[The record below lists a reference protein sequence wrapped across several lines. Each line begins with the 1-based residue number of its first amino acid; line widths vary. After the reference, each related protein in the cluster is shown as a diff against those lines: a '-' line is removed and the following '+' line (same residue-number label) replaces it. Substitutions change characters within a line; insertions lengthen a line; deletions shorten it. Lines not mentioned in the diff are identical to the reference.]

1 MYDLNKSEIM
11 ELFHFDTAA
20 RVISEAYV
28 ASSSGHVQTG
38 DVVHLSFPEFNGD
51 CHIKSGH
58 IRHTD
63 TYVVKIASGFY
74 DNPSN
79 GLPSSNGMMLA
90 FSATTG
96 EPSAILRDEGW
107 LTDMRTGIGGAI
119 ATKALA
125 SRNAER
131 VLIIG
136 SGIQARFQATCLASL
151 MPEKSF
157 NFFIWGRNENAA
169 ATLVEELR
177 GQNLNV
183 DLALD
188 LKQQVSL
195 SDIII
200 TTTPATSALFGDNL
214 VRPGTHVTA
223 IGADT
228 HGKQELPT
236 SLLESASLL
245 VCDMVSQS
253 LNHGEF
259 QTINDTNL
267 SKNVLELGNI
277 LSNSCAGRTSDNDIT
292 IADLTGIAAQDIA
305 ITTGIIDAA
314 ALGKKN

>member
-1 MYDLNKSEIM
+1 M
-11 ELFHFDTAA
+11 ELFQFDGAA

-38 DVVHLSFPEFNGD
+38 DVVHLSFPESNGD
-51 CHIKSGH
+51 CHVKSGH
-58 IRHTD
+58 ILHTD
-63 TYVVKIASGFY
+63 KYVIKIASGFY
-74 DNPSN
+74 DNPSK

-96 EPSAILRDEGW
+96 EPTAILRDEGW
-107 LTDMRTGIGGAI
+107 LTDMRTGLGGAI

-125 SRNAER
+125 NEDAEK

-136 SGIQARFQATCLASL
+136 SGIQARFQAKCLASL
-151 MPEKSF
+151 MPNRSF
-157 NFFIWGRNENAA
+157 NFNIWSRNEDAV
-169 ATLVEELR
+169 TVLVEELR
-177 GQNLNV
+177 SHNLNADV
-183 DLALD
+183 ATNLD
-188 LKQQVSL
+188 EEVSHA
-195 SDIII
+195 DIII
-200 TTTPATSALFGDNL
+200 TTTPATSFLFGDNL

-236 SLLESASLL
+236 SLIESASLL
-245 VCDMVSQS
+245 VCDMMSQS

-259 QTINDTNL
+259 QVINDTDL
-267 SKNVLELGNI
+267 SKKVVELGNI

-305 ITTGIIDAA
+305 ITSGIIDAA
-314 ALGKKN
+314 AFGK

>member
-20 RVISEAYV
+20 RVISEAYI

-38 DVVHLSFPEFNGD
+38 DVVHLSFPGSNGD

-63 TYVVKIASGFY
+63 IYVVKIASGFY

-79 GLPSSNGMMLA
+79 GLPSSNGMILA

-96 EPSAILRDEGW
+96 EPLAILRDEGW

-125 SRNAER
+125 PRSAEK

-136 SGIQARFQATCLASL
+136 SGIQARFQANCLASL
-151 MPEKSF
+151 MSGKSF
-157 NFFIWGRNENAA
+157 KFFIWGRNENAA
-169 ATLVEELR
+169 TTLVEELR
-177 GQNLNV
+177 GHNLNA
-183 DLALD
+183 DLAINLN
-188 LKQQVSL
+188 QQISL

-200 TTTPATSALFGDNL
+200 TTTPVTSALFGDNL

-228 HGKQELPT
+228 HGKQELPI

-245 VCDMVSQS
+245 VSDMVSQS
-253 LNHGEF
+253 LNYGEF

-267 SKNVLELGNI
+267 SKNVIELGNM
-277 LSNSCAGRTSDNDIT
+277 LSASCAGRTSDNDIT

-305 ITTGIIDAA
+305 IATGIIDAA
-314 ALGKKN
+314 ALQK

>member
-1 MYDLNKSEIM
+1 MHDLNKAQIM
-11 ELFHFDTAA
+11 ELFQFDGAA

-38 DVVHLSFPEFNGD
+38 DVVHLSFPESNGD
-51 CHIKSGH
+51 CHVKSGH
-58 IRHTD
+58 ILHTD
-63 TYVVKIASGFY
+63 TYVIKIASGFY
-74 DNPSN
+74 DNPLK

-96 EPSAILRDEGW
+96 EPTAILRDEGW

-119 ATKALA
+119 ATRALA
-125 SRNAER
+125 AKNAKK

-136 SGIQARFQATCLASL
+136 SGIQAKFQAKCLASL
-151 MPEKSF
+151 MPERSF
-157 NFFIWGRNENAA
+157 NFNIWGRNENAV
-169 ATLVEELR
+169 TVLVEELR
-177 GQNLNV
+177 SHNLNADV
-183 DLALD
+183 ATNLD
-188 LKQQVSL
+188 EEVSHA
-195 SDIII
+195 DIII
-200 TTTPATSALFGDNL
+200 TTTPATSFLFGDNL

-236 SLLESASLL
+236 SLIESASLL
-245 VCDMVSQS
+245 VCDMMSQS

-259 QTINDTNL
+259 QVINDTDL
-267 SKNVLELGNI
+267 SKKVVELGDI

-305 ITTGIIDAA
+305 ITSGIIDAA
-314 ALGKKN
+314 AFGK

>member
-1 MYDLNKSEIM
+1 MHDLNKAQIM
-11 ELFHFDTAA
+11 ELFQFDLAA

-38 DVVHLSFPEFNGD
+38 DVVHLSFPESNGD
-51 CHIKSGH
+51 CHVKSGH
-58 IRHTD
+58 ILHTD
-63 TYVVKIASGFY
+63 TYVIKIASGFY
-74 DNPSN
+74 DNPSK
-79 GLPSSNGMMLA
+79 GLSSSNGMMLA

-96 EPSAILRDEGW
+96 EPTAILRDEGW

-125 SRNAER
+125 AKNAKK

-136 SGIQARFQATCLASL
+136 SGIQAKFQAKCLASL
-151 MPEKSF
+151 MPERSF
-157 NFFIWGRNENAA
+157 NFNIWGRNENAV
-169 ATLVEELR
+169 TVLVEELR
-177 GQNLNV
+177 SHNLNADV
-183 DLALD
+183 ATNLD
-188 LKQQVSL
+188 EEVSHA
-195 SDIII
+195 DIII
-200 TTTPATSALFGDNL
+200 TTTPATSFLFGDNL

-236 SLLESASLL
+236 SLIESASLL
-245 VCDMVSQS
+245 VCDMMSQS

-259 QTINDTNL
+259 QVINDTDL
-267 SKNVLELGNI
+267 SKKVVELGNI

-305 ITTGIIDAA
+305 ITSGIIDAA
-314 ALGKKN
+314 AFGK